1 MFANTL
7 TLTINAV
14 DKVLLRNNQ
23 DNYGSEYGF
32 ISGTETIR
40 MLIRHDAENP
50 ASGKLLRH
58 NVFIE
63 RTVLPTLTEVQ
74 KYYSVTFTLRH
85 SLGSDPDLLLKLFQG
100 ASTLVATLDDGLVIG
115 EN

>member
-14 DKVLLRNNQ
+14 DKVLLRKNQ

-32 ISGTETIR
+32 ISDTESIR
-40 MLIRHDAENP
+40 MLIRHDEESP
-50 ASGKLLRH
+50 ATGKLKRH

-63 RTVLPTLTEVQ
+63 HEIFATPTTVR
-74 KYYSVTFTLRH
+74 KYYSVTYTLRH
-85 SLGSDPDLLLKLFQG
+85 GIGSAPTALLQLLQG
-100 ASTLVATLDDGLVIG
+100 TYTLIATLDDGLVVG